1 MWPVLSCTGRSVSVS
16 LCVPSGVFAA
26 NDYFAIICSG
36 FRLKGQLFH
45 MVTATRQPEM
55 SMTDFT
61 LNPTHLRNVAIIAH
75 VDHGKTTLVDGLL
88 KQSNVFRDPDAAG
101 DLILDSNDLERERGI
116 TILAKNTAVSYGGV
130 KINIIDTPG
139 HADFGGEVERVLNMA
154 DGCLLLVDAVEGPM
168 PQTRTV
174 LARALER
181 GLRPIVVINKIDR
194 PASRIDEAL
203 ERLHDLFLELAT
215 DADQLEFPVLYAI
228 AREGQAGFEPDVAS
242 LEPNLIPLFETII
255 NEVPPPDVDPQGPA
269 QMLIASLDYDT
280 HRGRIAI
287 GRIQRGTIRVGETLL
302 HLDLDGTELR
312 QKVTSLA
319 VFDGLK
325 RVEVQEASAG
335 EIVAMAGFAEAKIG
349 ATLTDPEA
357 PDALPAIAVEEP
369 TLRLTFGVN
378 TSPFSG
384 REGQYSTSRQLNE
397 RLNRELETNLSLR
410 VEPTAQADVF
420 AVSGRGELH
429 LSVLIETMRREGFEF
444 QVSRPEVITRQID
457 GVTHEPV
464 EQLVIDTTEE
474 YVGTVSDLVGGRRA
488 RLTDMVNDG
497 RGAVRLEYTIPTR
510 GLIGLR
516 NAFLTAT
523 RGNGVM
529 ASRLI
534 GYEPWHG
541 PIQSNRSGPLV
552 ASEGGTAL
560 SHGLANAQERGVT
573 FIEPQTQVYEGMI
586 VGQHPRQG
594 DLPVNVCRA
603 KKLTNMRASTKDI
616 AIGLTPPTVL
626 SLEQALDFLADD
638 ELLEVTPQNW
648 RLRKRY
654 LSADDRAKER
664 KKAQMQA
671 ASRS

>member
-1 MWPVLSCTGRSVSVS
+1 MLTIS
-16 LCVPSGVFAA
+16 
-26 NDYFAIICSG
+26 
-36 FRLKGQLFH
+36 
-45 MVTATRQPEM
+45 RQP
-55 SMTDFT
+55 
-61 LNPTHLRNVAIIAH
+61 NPSEATHDPSHLRNVAIIAH

-88 KQSNVFRDPDAAG
+88 KQSNVFRDPEAAG
-101 DLILDSNDLERERGI
+101 SLILDSNDLERERGI
-116 TILAKNTAVSYGGV
+116 TILAKNTAVTYGGV

-181 GLRPIVVINKIDR
+181 GLRPIVVVNKIDR
-194 PASRIDEAL
+194 PTARIDEAV
-203 ERLHDLFLELAT
+203 ERIQDLFLELAT
-215 DADQLEFPVLYAI
+215 DADQLEFPILYAI
-228 AREGQAGFEPDVAS
+228 AREGRAGTEPDPS
-242 LEPNLIPLFETII
+242 LLAPDLRPLFETIVR
-255 NEVPPPDVDPQGPA
+255 EVPPPAVDPGGAA
-269 QMLIASLDYDT
+269 QMLIASLDYDA

-287 GRIQRGTIRVGETLL
+287 GRIQRGTIRVGETLA
-302 HLDLDGTELR
+302 HVEPEGVPGR

-319 VFDGLK
+319 IFDGLK
-325 RVEVQEASAG
+325 RVEVPQASAG
-335 EIVAMAGFAEAKIG
+335 EIVALAGFAEARIG
-349 ATLTDPEA
+349 ATLTDPEV
-357 PDALPAIAVEEP
+357 PEPLPAIAIEEP

-384 REGQYSTSRQLNE
+384 REGQFSTSRQLKA
-397 RLNRELETNLSLR
+397 RLDRELETNLSLR
-410 VEPTAQADVF
+410 VESTNQPDVF

-429 LSVLIETMRREGFEF
+429 LSVLIETMRREGYEF
-444 QVSRPEVITRQID
+444 QVSRPEVITREID
-457 GVTHEPV
+457 GKLHEPV
-464 EQLVIDTTEE
+464 EHLVIDTTEE
-474 YVGTVSDLVGGRRA
+474 FVGTVSDLVGGRRA
-488 RLTDMVNDG
+488 RLTDMVHDG
-497 RGAVRLEYTIPTR
+497 RGGVRLEYAIPTR

-541 PIQSNRSGPLV
+541 LIASTRAGALV
-552 ASEGGTAL
+552 ATETGVAL
-560 SHGLANAQERGVT
+560 SHGLTNAQERGIT

-603 KKLTNMRASTKDI
+603 KKLTNMRSSTKEIDV
-616 AIGLTPPTVL
+616 GLTPPVVL

-638 ELLEVTPQNW
+638 ELLEVTPLGW

-654 LSADDRAKER
+654 LTQDERAKER
-664 KKAQMQA
+664 KKAQVQT
-671 ASRS
+671 ASRA